1 MSALFVA
8 LVVGSAFLH
17 ALWSAL
23 LRGQGDPEGA
33 SAAILAAAA
42 AVAAGA
48 VPLASSPAF
57 PLPAG
62 LGWALVAGACESGH
76 FVTLALA
83 LREAPLGVVYPLSR
97 GGALALVWPASGLW
111 LGERLTA
118 PAAAGAAFL
127 LVGLVMVGGER
138 RGPVSARGV
147 AWAVACA
154 ACIAGYHLAY
164 KGALSTG
171 AAPSAVFATA
181 LLVALPVTVARLG
194 RRGPGR
200 VLEAWRANPLMIGA
214 AGVLCGASF
223 LVLLVALSRGGA
235 GAVVTLRNT
244 SVLFALLLTWAI
256 GERPRGLQVAG
267 TVGVAA
273 GAVLMGWP
281 P

>member
-1 MSALFVA
+1 MSPLVVV

-17 ALWSAL
+17 ALWNAL
-23 LRGQGDPEGA
+23 LKRQGDPEGA
-33 SAAILAAAA
+33 SAAILAVAA
-42 AVAAGA
+42 AVAVGA
-48 VPLASSPAF
+48 VPLASGPTF
-57 PLPAG
+57 PLPG
-62 LGWALVAGACESGH
+62 GFGWALVAGVCESGY

-97 GGALALVWPASGLW
+97 GGALALVWPASVLW

-118 PAAAGAAFL
+118 PAAVGAAVL

-138 RGPVSARGV
+138 RGRASARGL

-164 KGALSTG
+164 KCSLSTG

-200 VLEAWRANPLMIGA
+200 ALEAWRASPLVVGA
-214 AGVLCGASF
+214 AGVLCAASF
-223 LVLLVALSRGGA
+223 LVFLLALAQGGA

-244 SVLFALLLTWAI
+244 SVLFALLLAWAI
-256 GERPRGLQVAG
+256 GERPRRGQIMG
-267 TVGVAA
+267 TAGVAV

-281 P
+281 R